1 MDAAFDWLGYDIV
14 PDAPIYPEYTEHM
27 NQILATDEGYAAF
40 VEHVAT
46 STAGYGT
53 PEMLTA
59 LDEMIAQTAEGSA
72 KDPHRYYDQA
82 TYPSY
87 LHDLRRFVEARR
99 GYLDDWL
106 ADHPAR

>member
-82 TYPSY
+82 TYETSLAD
-87 LHDLRRFVEARR
+87 LHPYVENRR
-99 GYLDDWL
+99 GWLDAWL
-106 ADHPAR
+106 AAQPAP